1 MWYRWMTIENREQ
14 LENVGCD
21 MSTLNI
27 EELRKGK
34 DHHIQQDTA
43 FQGKEK

>member
-1 MWYRWMTIENREQ
+1 MTIENREQ

-43 FQGKEK
+43 FQGTEK